1 VVVVA
6 MMVGAVATTAMTTA
20 DVSDDCGRNRSSSG
34 SDETGRV
41 PRAISPVPPSPTRR

>member
-6 MMVGAVATTAMTTA
+6 MMAGAVATTAMTTA
-20 DVSDDCGRNRSSSG
+20 DVSDDCGRNRSSS

-41 PRAISPVPPSPTRR
+41 PQAISPVPPSPTRR